1 METVVMRRRTRT
13 LSRRSEL
20 VRSSLEGGGRWIQ
33 VRLVSDAKP
42 ERKKSYG
49 KFCLRLL
56 GGSARLFWFFFLG
69 GFLVAGASLI
79 AGSSKERKKDFFYAL
94 ECHKFLW
101 YMGSV
106 WKRNP

>member
-1 METVVMRRRTRT
+1 METVVIRRRTRT

-33 VRLVSDAKP
+33 VRLISEEKP
-42 ERKKSYG
+42 RRKKSFG
-49 KFCLRLL
+49 RLCIQLL
-56 GGSARLFWFFFLG
+56 GGCARLFWFFFLG
-69 GFLVAGASLI
+69 GFLVKAAGFI
-79 AGSSKERKKDFFYAL
+79 AGENKESKKDFFYAL

-101 YMGSV
+101 YTGSV

>member
-1 METVVMRRRTRT
+1 METVMIRRRIRP

-33 VRLVSDAKP
+33 IRLVSEQKP
-42 ERKKSYG
+42 ERKKSFG
-49 KFCLRLL
+49 RICLRLL
-56 GGSARLFWFFFLG
+56 GGFARLFWFFFLG
-69 GFLVAGASLI
+69 GFLVTGAALLSG
-79 AGSSKERKKDFFYAL
+79 GSKQRTPDFFYAL

>member
-1 METVVMRRRTRT
+1 M
-13 LSRRSEL
+13 SRRSEL

-33 VRLVSDAKP
+33 VRLVSDEKP
-42 ERKKSYG
+42 PKKKSYG
-49 KFCLRLL
+49 KACLRLL
-56 GGSARLFWFFFLG
+56 GGAAWLFWFLFLG
-69 GFLVAGASLI
+69 GFLVTGAGLI
-79 AGSSKERKKDFFYAL
+79 AGNPERRTKDFFYAL

>member
-1 METVVMRRRTRT
+1 METVLMRRRTRT

-33 VRLVSDAKP
+33 VRLVAEEKP
-42 ERKKSYG
+42 RRKKSCG
-49 KFCLRLL
+49 KTCLRLL
-56 GGSARLFWFFFLG
+56 GGTAWLFWFFFLG
-69 GFLVAGASLI
+69 GFLVTGASLI
-79 AGSSKERKKDFFYAL
+79 CGQSKERSKGFFYAL